1 MPLTDLELR
10 SAKPVARLVKLSDG
24 GGLQLWITPDGAK
37 RWRLAYRFA
46 GGQKLL
52 AIGVYPATCLREARD
67 AREEA
72 KRLLADGQ
80 DRSISKKL
88 AKVAKAATSANTFDA
103 IAIELLDKKR
113 KEKKAAPTLEKF
125 QWLIRLAHP
134 AIGARPMS
142 EIAAPEVLTVLRG
155 VESRGKL
162 ETARRLRSTIGQVF
176 RYAVATPSRPG
187 ALTLILQAH

>member
-10 SAKPVARLVKLSDG
+10 SAKPGARLVKLSDG

-46 GGQKLL
+46 GRQKLL

-67 AREEA
+67 VREEA

-80 DRSISKKL
+80 DPSISKKL
-88 AKVAKAATSANTFDA
+88 AKVAKAAASANTFDA

-125 QWLIRLAHP
+125 QWLIGLARP
-134 AIGARPMS
+134 AILAQCP
-142 EIAAPEVLTVLRG
+142 
-155 VESRGKL
+155 K
-162 ETARRLRSTIGQVF
+162 
-176 RYAVATPSRPG
+176 
-187 ALTLILQAH
+187 